1 MKILWVKSGGLFP
14 PDTGGKI
21 RSYHILCELSRKHQV
36 TLFLSYDAEK
46 HDRHKELEP
55 QFARLICRPVQLAAR
70 GTWAARSAY
79 VRNFF
84 STQPH
89 SVARFCR
96 PDMLDA
102 LRRLTSE
109 QEFDVIVCDFV
120 MTAPVIPWEANA
132 PKILF
137 AHNVETALW
146 RRYFRVARNPVRKLT
161 SWREYQTM
169 LWTERE
175 YAHAADHV
183 LTVSEVD
190 RQFFSEFVG
199 PDRTTTIPTGVDLEY
214 FQPLRDAEEDY
225 NIVFTG
231 SMDWP
236 PNEDGVLFFS
246 QRIFPLI
253 QQSIPHSVVWIVGRN
268 PSGNVLRLARQD
280 PAIRVT
286 GTVKDIRPYVNRAA
300 VYVVPLRV
308 GGGTRLKI
316 FEAMAMGKAVVSTTI
331 GAEGLPVTDG
341 HDILIADAPEHFAER
356 TIRLLQDRSV
366 RDELGNAA
374 RKLVE
379 PQYGW
384 ARVASDCEIV
394 FERAIQQFARR
405 KGIKPAVEPAAPV
418 PVGGAANWE
427 GPNEA
432 LVERTSSE

>member
-21 RSYHILCELSRKHQV
+21 RSYHILRELARRHQV
-36 TLFLSYDAEK
+36 TLFLSYHAEK
-46 HDRHKELEP
+46 HDRHKELETR
-55 QFARLICRPVQLAAR
+55 FARLICRPVQEASR
-70 GTWAARSAY
+70 KTWAGRSAY

-84 STQPH
+84 STRPH

-96 PDMLDA
+96 PDMLGV
-102 LRRLTSE
+102 LRQVASE
-109 QEFDVIVCDFV
+109 EEFDVIVCDFV
-120 MTAPVIPWEANA
+120 MSAPVIPWEADA

-146 RRYFRVARNPVRKLT
+146 RRYFRVARNPIRKLI

-183 LTVSEVD
+183 ITVSEAD
-190 RQFFSEFVG
+190 RRFFSELVG
-199 PDRTTTIPTGVDLEY
+199 ADRTTAIPTGVDLEY
-214 FQPLRDAEEDY
+214 FRPLPDAEEEN

-246 QRIFPLI
+246 QKILPLI
-253 QQSIPHSVVWIVGRN
+253 QRSIPGAVLWIVGRS
-268 PSGNVLRLARQD
+268 PSGNVLRLASQD
-280 PAIRVT
+280 PAIHVT
-286 GTVKDIRPYVNRAA
+286 GTVQDIRPYVNRAA

-331 GAEGLPVTDG
+331 GAEGLPITDG
-341 HDILIADAPEHFAER
+341 HNVLIADAPERFAEQ
-356 TIRLLQDRSV
+356 TIRLLQNRSL
-366 RDELGNAA
+366 RNDLGNAA

-384 ARVASDCEIV
+384 PQVASDCEVV
-394 FERAIQQFARR
+394 FERAVQKFAEKKRLTPR
-405 KGIKPAVEPAAPV
+405 IEPVAPV
-418 PVGGAANWE
+418 AVGGPANWDA
-427 GPNEA
+427 PNEV
-432 LVERTSSE
+432 LVEESPSE